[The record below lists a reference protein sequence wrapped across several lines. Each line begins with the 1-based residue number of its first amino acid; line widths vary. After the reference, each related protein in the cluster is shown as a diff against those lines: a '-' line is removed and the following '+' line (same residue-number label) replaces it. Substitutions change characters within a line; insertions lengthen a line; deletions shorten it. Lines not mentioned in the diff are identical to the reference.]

1 VSGNPLQV
9 ALSAF
14 LSPLKA
20 LLLVVAVLSACGGA
34 IGTCMGFITKE
45 AFGLGD
51 RQNLT
56 LQLVAGLIYVVTA
69 LGVGPLLR
77 RGAKQWGWLSTQR
90 VLVGLLVVWAGAYLV
105 EGWSGQFE
113 PAGFGQGA
121 ASGSLRPGVLLFA
134 LGYCLSFAAS
144 GATWPIIQSY
154 ISGGKAGS
162 RLRQAIG
169 EFNMTWSAAIPIG
182 VFGLGAVVQVAP
194 LESMLVAG
202 LLVLLCVIPLRFVA
216 PEPGTLGEAPEPVRP
231 IYHPLLACFRAMLP
245 MGVLLA
251 FVLYP
256 IAPTLT
262 AGLGLTAT
270 TGAVSFAAMHLFRF
284 LIFLLMRYWHGWHG
298 RWRTV
303 VWSSA
308 LLFGGFTA
316 ILLAPNV
323 WVFLL
328 GLSAFG
334 AATGAI
340 YYAALYYGLAVGN
353 AEVEAGG
360 KHEALIGCG
369 FIFGPLAALLPYWL
383 GVDEGSRQTAILLSS
398 LLVCAAASYWVFQP
412 MLAWRRREQG

>member
-1 VSGNPLQV
+1 M
-9 ALSAF
+9 
-14 LSPLKA
+14 
-20 LLLVVAVLSACGGA
+20 LLVVAVLSACGGA
-34 IGTCMGFITKE
+34 AGTCMAFITKE

-56 LQLVAGLIYVVTA
+56 LQLLAGLIYVVTA
-69 LGVGPLLR
+69 LGVGPMLR
-77 RGAKQWGWLSTQR
+77 RGAKQWGWLSTQL
-90 VLVGLLVVWAGAYLV
+90 VLVGLLVIWAGAYLIA
-105 EGWSGQFE
+105 GGSGQLE
-113 PAGFGQGA
+113 AAVSAPGDAGNLW
-121 ASGSLRPGVLLFA
+121 SPGVLLFS

-162 RLRQAIG
+162 RLRRAIG
-169 EFNMTWSAAIPIG
+169 EFNMTWSAAIPLG
-182 VFGLGAVVQVAP
+182 VFGVGAVVQYAP
-194 LESMLVAG
+194 LESLLVAG
-202 LLVLLCVIPLRFVA
+202 LLVLLCVLPLRFIA
-216 PEPGTLGEAPEPVRP
+216 SEPGTLGEAPEPVQP

-251 FVLYP
+251 FVIYP

-262 AGLGLTAT
+262 ANLGLPAWL
-270 TGAVSFAAMHLFRF
+270 GAISIAAMHLFRF

-303 VWSSA
+303 AWSSA

-323 WVFLL
+323 WVLLL

-353 AEVEAGG
+353 TEVEAGG

-369 FIFGPLAALLPYWL
+369 FIFGPLAALAPYWL
-383 GVDEGSRQTAILLSS
+383 GVDAGSRQTAILLSS
-398 LLVCAAASYWVFQP
+398 LLVCAAASYWVLQP
-412 MLAWRRREQG
+412 MLAWRRGEQG